1 MIPPLR
7 LKRGKLARILALGLR
22 PGEPAV
28 ALDDPERPKLL
39 VGDATGTPREVGGG
53 GAAARDVTVTASGP
67 TGTVAL
73 GQVFVLLSETA
84 SAPGRLRLYR
94 TEAARSADAE
104 RPIVVD
110 PHPSA
115 GVIVDDHFVAPSVV
129 DGPDVPSHGGPDGLC
144 YWAWSGATPAVLTF
158 RVIAL
163 EA

>member
-7 LKRGKLARILALGLR
+7 LKRGKLARLLALGLR

-28 ALDDPERPKLL
+28 ALDDPARPKLL
-39 VGDATGTPREVGGG
+39 VGDASGTPREVGGG

-94 TEAARSADAE
+94 TEAARSADAARAVGLDV
-104 RPIVVD
+104 RPSDGVLLDDVFT
-110 PHPSA
+110 SSSQ
-115 GVIVDDHFVAPSVV
+115 VIVGPEFSAAAGSDGLVRWAW
-129 DGPDVPSHGGPDGLC
+129 DGP
-144 YWAWSGATPAVLTF
+144 PAVVQL
-158 RVIAL
+158 RVLVL